1 MSSPLP
7 TSHNKYIAADDDS
20 DSDIDESALPSYGTE
35 DVLVPSP
42 APGKGKGRPQQQ
54 DVLASPSGQQPLSGN
69 IGSSGAGAG
78 AGGGAAGS
86 AGVRGP
92 TRQKFGNIQVE
103 TRYSGGDTL
112 DEPVLTTIGRDLT
125 SIYIKLIQVLYPARS
140 GAGREVLRDWDLWG
154 PLILCLAL
162 GIMLSLS
169 APPEQSLGVFTG
181 VVVIV
186 SVGSLVVTL
195 NAKLLGG
202 RVSFFQSLCVLGYC
216 IFPLVVAALL
226 STFFHKLFI
235 RGPVTLAA
243 WAWSVWAAM
252 NFFDGTNIEQQRVLL
267 AVYPLFLFYFILAWM
282 ILIQ

>member
-1 MSSPLP
+1 MSTTLP
-7 TSHNKYIAADDDS
+7 SSHHKYIAADDDS
-20 DSDIDESALPSYGTE
+20 DDDIDESALPSYGTE

-42 APGKGKGRPQQQ
+42 APGKGKGRPQ
-54 DVLASPSGQQPLSGN
+54 DVLATPSGQQPLSGN
-69 IGSSGAGAG
+69 IGSSGAGAS
-78 AGGGAAGS
+78 AGGGGGPGA
-86 AGVRGP
+86 RGP
-92 TRQKFGNIQVE
+92 TRQKIGGIQVE
-103 TRYSGGDTL
+103 TRYSGVDTL
-112 DEPVLTTIGRDLT
+112 DEPVLTTIGRDLK
-125 SIYIKLIQVLYPARS
+125 SIYTKLIQVLYPARS
-140 GAGREVLRDWDLWG
+140 GSNREVLRDWDLWG

-162 GIMLSLS
+162 GIMLSIS

-216 IFPLVVAALL
+216 IFPLVVAALI